1 VDQGRSVVGV
11 KAAAG
16 LMLLAGISLAPMS
29 DASGTCSAPLLTI
42 DVPPRD
48 RPGVAAGEGTVVTG
62 SSFVWGCAETLED
75 RGTDAEAPMERVTLL
90 LRQGGREWKLG
101 TENAGAVPDETFGT
115 ITWKVSIPGDVRPG
129 VALLVADSAELPI
142 QVIRAKAHPPERRA
156 RRTVVRRASSRRTTG
171 R

>member
-1 VDQGRSVVGV
+1 
-11 KAAAG
+11 
-16 LMLLAGISLAPMS
+16 
-29 DASGTCSAPLLTI
+29 
-42 DVPPRD
+42 
-48 RPGVAAGEGTVVTG
+48 
-62 SSFVWGCAETLED
+62 
-75 RGTDAEAPMERVTLL
+75 MERVTLL

-115 ITWKVSIPGDVRPG
+115 ITWRVSIPGDVRPG

-142 QVIRAKAHPPERRA
+142 QVIRAKARPPERRA